1 MRLTLFRKFLLL
13 LVPAFVV
20 LASAGIGVARH
31 LEARDDTDDLAARVG
46 TQAGRI
52 ALALSRHDA
61 IRQPRLADDLMGAF
75 ASEVA
80 VLCAELRDAA
90 QVRRASYPVVIGCTA
105 QQPTASI
112 DLAVGEDEAA
122 TLFVGYSTAGV
133 DQQARRRTLMLAGI
147 VSVAFVITLLSAGFG
162 FRLLVS
168 RRLDRLHR
176 AITRAANGV
185 ERVRVEPSRGNDELG
200 DIIRAYDAL
209 VVREERHEAELR
221 GAHEK
226 LDEQSRRDPLTGA
239 FNRRHV
245 QEHIHEV
252 AEVSGAALALFDIDH
267 FKRIN
272 DRLGHAEGDR
282 ALRRVAEGL
291 QHLLRARDVAG
302 RHGGDEFS
310 LLLRHSGPAEAIAV
324 AERLVRRL
332 QRTQSEQ
339 GPLLSL
345 SFGIVQV
352 GAGEALDEALRRAD
366 QALYEAKRQGR
377 SRAVAASGDELQP
390 VFGESQRLGLT
401 HC

>member
-1 MRLTLFRKFLLL
+1 MRSEISMMWLSAALAAGAAASLAWTVAVRRHRSARLWPLALLAPAGGAALGAALPDSAWALGAAHALLL
-13 LVPAFVV
+13 AWPGLLLSGLRRFHARVDWPASRRLDSLVAGVAFGLALVAAVLPPEFAAPALALAVLGAHLYPAALLLGAPSRADAPLLRMLAAAMTAAALLPLTATADPSALLPPRALANALAALVSAFVV
-20 LASAGIGVARH
+20 LLLASART
-31 LEARDDTDDLAARVG
+31 E
-46 TQAGRI
+46 
-52 ALALSRHDA
+52 
-61 IRQPRLADDLMGAF
+61 RQ
-75 ASEVA
+75 
-80 VLCAELRDAA
+80 LRE
-90 QVRRASYPVVIGCTA
+90 S
-105 QQPTASI
+105 
-112 DLAVGEDEAA
+112 
-122 TLFVGYSTAGV
+122 
-133 DQQARRRTLMLAGI
+133 RRRLRVLANI
-147 VSVAFVITLLSAGFG
+147 
-162 FRLLVS
+162 
-168 RRLDRLHR
+168 
-176 AITRAANGV
+176 
-185 ERVRVEPSRGNDELG
+185 
-200 DIIRAYDAL
+200 
-209 VVREERHEAELR
+209 
-221 GAHEK
+221 
-226 LDEQSRRDPLTGA
+226 DPLTRIP
-239 FNRRHV
+239 NRRHF
-245 QEHIHEV
+245 QELSTAVIEQDPPG
-252 AEVSGAALALFDIDH
+252 SAALVMFDIDH